1 MDEATSAL
9 DLESEKIILSNMAQ
23 ITKNRTTFIIAHRL
37 TAVRNCDIIL
47 VMDKGHIIEAGSH
60 SELIK
65 NKRGYYNFLYNQQ
78 AFNNDNAGLKI
89 AAGDGANA

>member
-1 MDEATSAL
+1 
-9 DLESEKIILSNMAQ
+9 MAQ

-65 NKRGYYNFLYNQQ
+65 NKKRVL
-78 AFNNDNAGLKI
+78 
-89 AAGDGANA
+89 

>member
-9 DLESEKIILSNMAQ
+9 DLESEKIILNNMTQ

-37 TAVRNCDIIL
+37 TAVRNCDVIL
-47 VMDKGHIIEAGSH
+47 VMDKGQIIEAGNH

-65 NKRGYYNFLYNQQ
+65 NEKGYYNFLCRQQ
-78 AFNNDNAGLKI
+78 EAIHVK
-89 AAGDGANA
+89 